1 MATLIW
7 IIVRH
12 KGGDYMGK
20 RKNNFNES
28 LIDNVY
34 TLEQYISILQGIA
47 ISMFEWK
54 NVPDSID
61 TRYIERSLF
70 REGSAIY
77 FNDEVLNE
85 DLCLS
90 MISQGQFDVYGV
102 PVKRMAFSKY
112 NNYQKELNKENSVVI
127 WNNLDRLPSYP
138 IIMCLAN
145 RLYNL
150 DRIIDVNANA
160 QKTPILI
167 RCDEKQRLTLKNA
180 FKEFNGNSP
189 VIYADNNFDPESLT
203 VLKTDAPYISDKI
216 YDLKTNLWNEA
227 LTYLG
232 IPSAN
237 VMKKERLIKD
247 EVLRGLGG
255 TLANRYSRLEA
266 RQHAVEQINKMFG
279 TNIEVGIREEIDE
292 LGKYEPVIGGDNI
305 E

>member
-1 MATLIW
+1 
-7 IIVRH
+7 
-12 KGGDYMGK
+12 MGK

-90 MISQGQFDVYGV
+90 MISKGQFDVYGV

-138 IIMCLAN
+138 IIMSFAY

-150 DRIIDVNANA
+150 DRIIDVNGFERRGWDIEC
-160 QKTPILI
+160 Q
-167 RCDEKQRLTLKNA
+167 DQ
-180 FKEFNGNSP
+180 S
-189 VIYADNNFDPESLT
+189 VINRIFLSFC
-203 VLKTDAPYISDKI
+203 
-216 YDLKTNLWNEA
+216 
-227 LTYLG
+227 
-232 IPSAN
+232 
-237 VMKKERLIKD
+237 KK
-247 EVLRGLGG
+247 
-255 TLANRYSRLEA
+255 A
-266 RQHAVEQINKMFG
+266 
-279 TNIEVGIREEIDE
+279 NIEFLTPSQRIQEIRLNLLAILYALNIKSFAGLFDTKDDPTTGRIGESRYCLPHIIRQLILRLFDLEIIPFD
-292 LGKYEPVIGGDNI
+292 VF
-305 E
+305 

>member
-1 MATLIW
+1 
-7 IIVRH
+7 
-12 KGGDYMGK
+12 MGK
-20 RKNNFNES
+20 RKNNFKES
-28 LIDNVY
+28 LIDNMY

-77 FNDEVLNE
+77 FHDEVLND

-102 PVKRMAFSKY
+102 PVKRIAFSKY
-112 NNYQKELNKENSVVI
+112 NNYQRELNKKNSVVI
-127 WNNLDRLPSYP
+127 WNNLDRSPSYP
-138 IIMCLAN
+138 IIMCFAY

-180 FKEFNGNSP
+180 FKEFNGNCP

-255 TLANRYSRLEA
+255 TLANRYSRLES

-292 LGKYEPVIGGDNI
+292 LGKYEPQIGGGNI

>member
-1 MATLIW
+1 
-7 IIVRH
+7 
-12 KGGDYMGK
+12 MGK
-20 RKNNFNES
+20 KKNNFNES

-102 PVKRMAFSKY
+102 PVKRIAFSKY
-112 NNYQKELNKENSVVI
+112 NNYQKELNKENSIVI

-138 IIMCLAN
+138 IIMCFAY

-160 QKTPILI
+160 QKTPVLI

-203 VLKTDAPYISDKI
+203 VLKTEAPYICDKI

-292 LGKYEPVIGGDNI
+292 LGKYEPQIGGGNI

>member
-1 MATLIW
+1 
-7 IIVRH
+7 
-12 KGGDYMGK
+12 MGK

-102 PVKRMAFSKY
+102 PVKRIAFSKY

-127 WNNLDRLPSYP
+127 WNNLDRVPSYP
-138 IIMCLAN
+138 IIMCFAY

>member
-1 MATLIW
+1 
-7 IIVRH
+7 
-12 KGGDYMGK
+12 MGK

-102 PVKRMAFSKY
+102 PVKRIAFSKY

-127 WNNLDRLPSYP
+127 WNNLDRVPSYP
-138 IIMCLAN
+138 IIMCFAY

-292 LGKYEPVIGGDNI
+292 LGKYEPQIGGGNI

>member
-1 MATLIW
+1 
-7 IIVRH
+7 
-12 KGGDYMGK
+12 MGK
-20 RKNNFNES
+20 KSNFEES
-28 LIDNVY
+28 LIANAY
-34 TLEQYISILQGIA
+34 TIEQYLYILQGIA

-54 NVPDSID
+54 NVPDGVD

-70 REGSAIY
+70 HDGSAVY
-77 FNDEVLNE
+77 FHDDVMEE

-102 PVKRMAFSKY
+102 PVKRSAFSKY
-112 NNYQKELNKENSVVI
+112 NNYQIELDKTNSIII

-138 IIMCLAN
+138 IILSFAY

-160 QKTPILI
+160 QKTPILV

-180 FKEFNGNSP
+180 YKEFNGNSP
-189 VIYADNNFDPESLT
+189 VIYADNSFDVDSLS
-203 VLKTDAPYISDKI
+203 VLKTDAPYIADKI
-216 YDLKTNLWNEA
+216 YELKTNLWNEA

-247 EVLRGLGG
+247 EVLRSLGG

-266 RQHAVEQINKMFG
+266 RQHAVKQINKMFG

-292 LGKYEPVIGGDNI
+292 LGRYEPQAGGNAN

>member
-1 MATLIW
+1 
-7 IIVRH
+7 
-12 KGGDYMGK
+12 MGK

-70 REGSAIY
+70 RKGSAIY

-102 PVKRMAFSKY
+102 PVKRIAFSKY

-127 WNNLDRLPSYP
+127 WNNLDRVPSYP
-138 IIMCLAN
+138 IIMCFAY

>member
-1 MATLIW
+1 
-7 IIVRH
+7 
-12 KGGDYMGK
+12 MGK

-28 LIDNVY
+28 LIDNMY

-70 REGSAIY
+70 RDGSAIY
-77 FNDEVLNE
+77 FNDEVLHE

-138 IIMCLAN
+138 IIMCFAY

-150 DRIIDVNANA
+150 DRIIDVNTNA

-180 FKEFNGNSP
+180 YKEFNGNSP

-292 LGKYEPVIGGDNI
+292 LGKYEPQIGGGNI